1 MIAGSSQGGH
11 SARVNMRLLVGNRSV
26 PVVQLGPDFLLVGEP
41 VDLPP
46 GEACMVMQVDE
57 SESRWKVFLPDGI
70 SAGSN
75 QVAIMAA
82 A

>member
-1 MIAGSSQGGH
+1 
-11 SARVNMRLLVGNRSV
+11 MRLLVGERSL

-46 GEACMVMQVDE
+46 GEASMVMQVDA
-57 SESRWKVFLPDGI
+57 SERRWKVFLPNGI
-70 SAGSN
+70 SATTN
-75 QVAIMAA
+75 RVVIMAA